1 VTARP
6 AKNGTALAGT
16 FSSVDAQ
23 TRAVSN
29 AGLQWIEHTL
39 AGTRLGTANGVTF
52 MVDWTAPSSIAGDV
66 VFYAAG
72 VAGDGQDTGF
82 TDLVYSTKLT
92 VPLAPDTVIPKPVFT
107 ADGVADAWGNQ
118 PGIAP
123 GAWVTIQGT
132 DLGEP
137 ASISAVAPNSVTFL
151 VPSDI
156 SAASASVVLARNGI
170 ASDPVM
176 VPVSPALPAILATPN
191 PTYPVQL
198 LATIATAGAGFG
210 VQLINPTGTMI
221 GSNTIDSRVTRPAL
235 LGEPIDIY
243 VTGLG
248 MTTPFLP
255 TDRLPDGVPSV
266 AGEVTVHFGSI
277 SRTVDEAVL
286 IGPGIYLVRTT
297 IPTSLPLYLGLI
309 GLRIDVNGIYSPSNV
324 YLNVVDPATVN

>member
-1 VTARP
+1 
-6 AKNGTALAGT
+6 
-16 FSSVDAQ
+16 
-23 TRAVSN
+23 
-29 AGLQWIEHTL
+29 
-39 AGTRLGTANGVTF
+39 

-132 DLGEP
+132 DLAVGQGNWSPVSGQLLSNSVGGVQVMVNGEP